1 MTMQSVVCPALQ
13 DSKAR
18 ISQIPIGPVSRALQ
32 AVDAV
37 AARALRKLREAD
49 TKLAAELREVSR

>member
-1 MTMQSVVCPALQ
+1 MTMQSLVCPAPQ
-13 DSKAR
+13 ANKSSPAE
-18 ISQIPIGPVSRALQ
+18 IPIGPVSRALQ

-37 AARALRKLREAD
+37 AARALRKLREAG